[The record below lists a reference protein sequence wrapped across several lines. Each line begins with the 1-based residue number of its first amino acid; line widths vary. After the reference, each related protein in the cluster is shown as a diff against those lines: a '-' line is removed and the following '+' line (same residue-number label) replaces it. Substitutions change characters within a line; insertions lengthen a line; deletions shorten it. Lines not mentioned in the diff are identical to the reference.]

1 MTFDPVV
8 VALHAH
14 RNVQGSNVM
23 DAFLFAQGKCKMSLT
38 YSIWNLTEDYWV
50 NVELR
55 FESDFGC

>member
-14 RNVQGSNVM
+14 RNVQGSNVV

-38 YSIWNLTEDYWV
+38 YSIGNLTEDY
-50 NVELR
+50 
-55 FESDFGC
+55 